1 MMGSWVEVNGWE
13 TMVDGKIEVM
23 GRKSFTEGKK
33 VQGGLFPLYT
43 QVTWRLWNSRVAA
56 EARPQS
62 AGESLDAI
70 VTFDIVPLPLTI
82 RKLPTDDRLLL
93 SGP

>member
-1 MMGSWVEVNGWE
+1 MG
-13 TMVDGKIEVM
+13 
-23 GRKSFTEGKK
+23 
-33 VQGGLFPLYT
+33 
-43 QVTWRLWNSRVAA
+43 NSRVAT

-62 AGESLDAI
+62 AVESLDAI

-82 RKLPTDDRLLL
+82 RKLPTDDGLLL

>member
-43 QVTWRLWNSRVAA
+43 QVTWRLTEGGIRGLPPKPAHNLPANPWMRL
-56 EARPQS
+56 
-62 AGESLDAI
+62 SLLI
-70 VTFDIVPLPLTI
+70 LFHFP
-82 RKLPTDDRLLL
+82 
-93 SGP
+93 

>member
-1 MMGSWVEVNGWE
+1 M
-13 TMVDGKIEVM
+13 
-23 GRKSFTEGKK
+23 
-33 VQGGLFPLYT
+33 QGGLFPTLYAGDLASD
-43 QVTWRLWNSRVAA
+43 RRWNSRVAT